1 MNLHPLHPAT
11 ARLKAIHRASG
22 ALLFLAP
29 FLVSTALAQMAPGPT
44 RVRPAATA
52 MDSMLYEYSADRV
65 EEDVAAGRVVF
76 TGNVTLKYKDVEL
89 RAGRIV
95 LYRDAKRLEAEA
107 LPDSSGAKT
116 IGMPEFVRG
125 SERFTGSSMVYHLET
140 GRGRVQ
146 GGRARHRRRYY
157 RGEQILLDRLR
168 ELHARAISMSSC
180 DKDHTHYD
188 FLCQALKVVEN
199 DKAIARSVTF
209 RVGPVPIMWLPFYV
223 FPLTQGRRSGI
234 LTPRIGSN
242 SRDGITV
249 SNIGYYW
256 APSDYWD
263 ATLKTALRERNGFL
277 FDAGIDYAVR
287 RRLSGYMNLS
297 FERGRRPSGDS
308 HRAWR
313 LNFHHQH
320 RLNPT
325 LNMRARGDFTN
336 SSSFDRHNSNNL
348 YRYLNRQL
356 RSSFSMDKRW
366 TEARRS
372 MDFNLNYYRDLDQNQ
387 NRYQG
392 FPRLSF
398 RQGRRRVFGQPEKT
412 NEAQWYHAFYYDLS
426 GGLTNAFTRNED
438 ESDNTHNLTL
448 SSRFGLSGQHRPFGW
463 LDLAHRVNV
472 SQSSSRLNQDARTRR
487 ESYNASLATGTALYG
502 IFKPHIGRLRGI
514 RHRFQPQIDFR
525 YSRSARVEGATLG
538 FHGRRDWNDPRRTL
552 NMRLNNTIE
561 IKTEVDD
568 KVRRSTFATASFSTG
583 YDFDTNPM
591 RRWRDLRTS
600 ASIKPARRI
609 DVRLNMSHT
618 FYDAADRLN
627 LNRPRLRS
635 LTVNTS
641 LRFSGRTDRGSDPL
655 RTHRSMLPSAGTGF
669 NFEDD
674 IYRDFGDVT
683 QPWHFNLG
691 HYFSHRQSLAAGF
704 GSTKRSWIKA
714 DLALNP
720 TRAWRVNYSV
730 NFDPINSRLIS
741 QSIYV
746 YRDLHCW
753 QATFSWYPTGFNKG
767 FHFKLNIKDFP
778 QIKLEHRRGGF
789 GL

>member
-1 MNLHPLHPAT
+1 MNSHQLHPAT
-11 ARLKAIHRASG
+11 ARWKAIRCASG

-29 FLVSTALAQMAPGPT
+29 FLVSTAIARTAPGPFLF
-44 RVRPAATA
+44 RPAATA

-65 EEDVAAGRVVF
+65 EDDVAAGRVVF
-76 TGNVTLKYKDVEL
+76 TGNVVLKYRDVEL

-95 LYRDAKRLEAEA
+95 LYREAKRLEAEA

-125 SERFTGSSMVYHLET
+125 RERFTGSSMVYNLET

-168 ELHARAISMSSC
+168 ELHARTISMSSC

-263 ATLKTALRERNGFL
+263 ATLKTALREHNGFL
-277 FDAGIDYAVR
+277 FDTGIDYAVR
-287 RRLSGYMNLS
+287 RRLSGYMNFSL
-297 FERGRRPSGDS
+297 ERGRRPSGDS

-448 SSRFGLSGQHRPFGW
+448 NSRFGLSSQHRPFGW

-472 SQSSSRLNQDARTRR
+472 SQSSSRLNRDARTRR
-487 ESYNASLATGTALYG
+487 ESYNASLAAGTALYG
-502 IFKPHIGRLRGI
+502 IFKPHVGRLRGI
-514 RHRFQPQIDFR
+514 RHRFQPQVDFR
-525 YSRSARVEGATLG
+525 YSQSARVEGATLG

-583 YDFDTNPM
+583 YDFDTKPDASM
-591 RRWRDLRTS
+591 ARSAHVSFDKARPPDRRSAQYVPHVLRRGRPS
-600 ASIKPARRI
+600 EPASPA
-609 DVRLNMSHT
+609 T
-618 FYDAADRLN
+618 A
-627 LNRPRLRS
+627 
-635 LTVNTS
+635 
-641 LRFSGRTDRGSDPL
+641 
-655 RTHRSMLPSAGTGF
+655 
-669 NFEDD
+669 
-674 IYRDFGDVT
+674 
-683 QPWHFNLG
+683 QP
-691 HYFSHRQSLAAGF
+691 HRQHQPSLQRQDRSRIRSAPNPQNHAA
-704 GSTKRSWIKA
+704 
-714 DLALNP
+714 L
-720 TRAWRVNYSV
+720 
-730 NFDPINSRLIS
+730 
-741 QSIYV
+741 
-746 YRDLHCW
+746 
-753 QATFSWYPTGFNKG
+753 
-767 FHFKLNIKDFP
+767 
-778 QIKLEHRRGGF
+778 RRY
-789 GL
+789 GLQL